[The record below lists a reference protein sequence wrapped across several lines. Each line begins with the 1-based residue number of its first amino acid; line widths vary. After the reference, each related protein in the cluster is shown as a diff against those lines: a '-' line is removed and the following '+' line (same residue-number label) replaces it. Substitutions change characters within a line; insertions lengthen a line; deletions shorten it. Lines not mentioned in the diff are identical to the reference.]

1 MYHPTSTDRTA
12 AAPSGPAAPVLN
24 VLVVTSDCD
33 LRERF
38 TTYLRTHGC
47 GAVGMD
53 AMPAT
58 ARLQADGL
66 NLLVLDV
73 QRGALDGLEV
83 LRRVRLETDIPVI
96 LITRAGRDDVD
107 CVPGLELGAD
117 DYLREPLDPRELLAR
132 GRAILR
138 RHGMAPAFPLEYPRA
153 GWRFMGWE
161 LRRRIR
167 SLKDPTGQIV
177 KLSRNEFALLNLFLE
192 SPRRPL
198 SRLQLM
204 RASRPHDDISDRS
217 IDGQILRLRRKL
229 QSPLSPPQMI
239 KTHRGIGYVLD
250 ADVDPLF

>member
-1 MYHPTSTDRTA
+1 MLHPTSTDWTA
-12 AAPSGPAAPVLN
+12 TAPSSVAAPALN

-33 LRERF
+33 LRERL
-38 TTYLRTHGC
+38 TTYLRDHGC
-47 GAVGMD
+47 CAVGLH

-58 ARLQADGL
+58 SRLKVDGL

-73 QRGALDGLEV
+73 QLEPLDGLGV
-83 LRRVRLETDIPVI
+83 LRRVRMETDIPVI
-96 LITRAGRDDVD
+96 MITRAGCDDVD
-107 CVPGLELGAD
+107 YVTGLELGAD
-117 DYLREPLDPRELLAR
+117 DYLRDPLDPRELLAR

-138 RHGMAPAFPLEYPRA
+138 RHGMAHAPPLEYPRA

-167 SLKDPTGQIV
+167 TLKDPSGQIV
-177 KLSRNEFALLNLFLE
+177 KLSRNEFALLNVFLE

-204 RASRPHDDISDRS
+204 RASRPHDDIFDRS

-239 KTHRGIGYVLD
+239 KTYRGIGYVLD

>member
-1 MYHPTSTDRTA
+1 MNHTPSTDWTA
-12 AAPSGPAAPVLN
+12 AAPSGSAAPALN
-24 VLVVTSDCD
+24 VLVVTRDRD

-47 GAVGMD
+47 GAVGRA
-53 AMPAT
+53 AMPT
-58 ARLQADGL
+58 ASRLQADGL

-73 QRGALDGLEV
+73 QLEPLDGLEV
-83 LRRVRLETDIPVI
+83 LRRVRMETDIPVI
-96 LITRAGRDDVD
+96 MITRAGGGGD
-107 CVPGLELGAD
+107 CVTGLELGAD

-132 GRAILR
+132 ARAILR
-138 RHGMAPAFPLEYPRA
+138 RHGRAHACPLEYPRA

-167 SLKDPTGQIV
+167 TLKDPSGQIV
-177 KLSRNEFALLNLFLE
+177 KLSRNEFALLNMFLQ

-204 RASRPHDDISDRS
+204 RASRPHDDIFDRS

>member
-1 MYHPTSTDRTA
+1 MYHPTSTDWTV
-12 AAPSGPAAPVLN
+12 AAPSGVAAPVLN
-24 VLVVTSDCD
+24 VLVVTRDRD

-38 TTYLRTHGC
+38 ATYLRTHGC

-58 ARLQADGL
+58 SRLQADGL

-73 QRGALDGLEV
+73 RLELLDGLGV
-83 LRRVRLETDIPVI
+83 LRRVRMETDIPVI
-96 LITRAGRDDVD
+96 MIARAGRDDID
-107 CVPGLELGAD
+107 CVTGLELGAD

-138 RHGMAPAFPLEYPRA
+138 RHGMAHAFPLEYPRA

-161 LRRRIR
+161 LRRRLRI
-167 SLKDPTGQIV
+167 LKDPSGQIV
-177 KLSRNEFALLNLFLE
+177 KLSRNEFALLNAFLE

-204 RASRPHDDISDRS
+204 HASRPHEDISDRS

>member
-12 AAPSGPAAPVLN
+12 AAPSGRAAPMLN
-24 VLVVTSDCD
+24 VLVVTSDRD

-73 QRGALDGLEV
+73 QRDALDGLEV

-138 RHGMAPAFPLEYPRA
+138 RQGAAPAFPLQYPRA

-167 SLKDPTGQIV
+167 TLKDPCGQIV
-177 KLSRNEFALLNLFLE
+177 KLSRNDFALLSAFLE

-204 RASRPHDDISDRS
+204 RASRPHDDIFDRS